1 MVRFRFLLSLGL
13 VGLLMFTSCA
23 KDSSTSTSTDSYTF
37 TAKVDGTAW
46 DGTATAVATN
56 KSLGGLQ
63 PFSLSGYANGLS
75 IGLTI
80 AQISDTGSRAF
91 DAQFRFNTAT
101 ITDGTN
107 TWSTAYGSS
116 WDNGTIHVTKLTST
130 MAEGTFDFTAVNGID
145 TTKIRRITDGKFT
158 VKLQ

>member
-1 MVRFRFLLSLGL
+1 MVKVRFLLSLGL

-46 DGTATAVATN
+46 DGTATAVASN

-63 PFSLSGYANGLS
+63 PFTLSGYANGLT
-75 IGLTI
+75 IGLSV
-80 AQISDTGSRAF
+80 AQLSDTGSRGF

-101 ITDGTN
+101 ITDGSK

-116 WDNGTIHVTKLTST
+116 WDNGTIHITKLTST
-130 MAEGTFDFTAVNGID
+130 MAEGTFDFTAINSSD
-145 TTKIRRITDGKFT
+145 TTNKRRVTDGKFT